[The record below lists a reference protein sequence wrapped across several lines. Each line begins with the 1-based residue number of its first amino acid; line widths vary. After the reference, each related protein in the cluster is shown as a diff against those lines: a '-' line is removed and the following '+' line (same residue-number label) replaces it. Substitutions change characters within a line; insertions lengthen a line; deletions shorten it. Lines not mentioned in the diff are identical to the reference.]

1 MGRPAILSIKII
13 SDAKDAA
20 AGFDKASGLT
30 SKFAKGAKMAGGA
43 LLVTA
48 GTAKVAYDQL
58 VKPAGDLEQSIGGVD
73 AVFKK
78 NAEQVHA
85 WAKGAASDVGLAR
98 NEYNELAVV
107 LGSQLK
113 NGGTAIDDLGGKTNE
128 LIGVGSDLSAMFGG
142 TTADAVSAL
151 SSALKGERD
160 PIERYGVSLKQA
172 SIDAEAARL
181 GFEKV
186 GGSLSDEASQ
196 AATLSLIM
204 KQTKDAHGAFGRE
217 SDTLAHKQQ
226 VFAASVENVKAR
238 LGTALLPIA
247 TKVFGFLADT
257 AVPAVEK
264 VMGALDGLMAGGGG
278 GDLVAQLGLDK
289 LKPILSAVAG
299 YFQKVAPV
307 VKEFVTGAL
316 IPLGQTIATKVAP
329 ILQKIITTVLPVL
342 AAAWAKLIPVVGEV
356 VSALGPLIAA
366 IADRLMPIISR
377 LLPVVTTVF
386 TAIVNVVK
394 PVLSTLAAIIR
405 TVTAVIKGDWSG
417 AWAGIKSI
425 LSNAWTAIKAVIT
438 GALSI
443 IKTVLSAAWAGIKA
457 AAGAAWNGIKTLITG
472 AWNGIKAGI
481 GAAVTGVKTTISNA
495 WTAIKSTASSAW
507 TGVKTTI
514 SNAVESLKTAI
525 STKVT
530 DVVQL
535 FKDLPGK
542 ITSAVS
548 GFGSLLED
556 AGQKLLDGLISGI
569 TSKISAVK
577 DKLTGLT
584 NSITDWKG
592 PLPKDKKLLTPA
604 GLAIMDGLI
613 KGIQANVP
621 ELRRTLTGVTNTI
634 AGTETALASPRI
646 EGRPRS
652 SRGRAL
658 PPSSARTGTVINI
671 TVNGA
676 VDPLSTAKQIE
687 DLLARRRFAYGGTA

>member
-1 MGRPAILSIKII
+1 MGKTAILSVKII
-13 SDAKDAA
+13 SDAKQAV
-20 AGFDKASGLT
+20 AGIDEASGKM
-30 SKFAKGAKMAGGA
+30 SKLSKVAGMAKLALAGAAFAGGKFLIGA
-43 LLVTA
+43 VKDA
-48 GTAKVAYDQL
+48 GE
-58 VKPAGDLEQSIGGVD
+58 LEQSIGAID
-73 AVFKK
+73 TVFGK
-78 NAEQVHA
+78 NAGQMHK
-85 WAKGAASDVGLAR
+85 WAAGAAQDVGLTK
-98 NEYNELAVV
+98 NEFNELGT
-107 LGSQLK
+107 LIGSQLK
-113 NGGTAIDDLGGKTNE
+113 NGGTAMADLGPKTKE
-128 LIGVGSDLSAMFGG
+128 LIGLGGDLSSMFGG
-142 TTADAVSAL
+142 TTKDAVSAL

-160 PIERYGVSLKQA
+160 PIEKYGVSLNQA
-172 SIDAEAARL
+172 KIDAKAAEL
-181 GFEKV
+181 GFKKV
-186 GGSLSDEASQ
+186 GGALSSEANQ
-196 AATLSLIM
+196 AATLALIM
-204 KQTKDAHGAFGRE
+204 DQTKDAHGNFAKE
-217 SDTLAHKQQ
+217 SNTLAGQQ
-226 VFAASVENVKAR
+226 QR
-238 LGTALLPIA
+238 LTAEWGNMKTTIGTALLPVL
-247 TKVFGFLADT
+247 TKAFTWINST
-257 AVPAVEK
+257 AVPIVKNFLGFLEGDGK
-264 VMGALDGLMAGGGG
+264 GAGFADR
-278 GDLVAQLGLDK
+278 LGLEK
-289 LKPILSAVAG
+289 LQPILSAVAG

-443 IKTVLSAAWAGIKA
+443 IKAVLSAAWAGIKA
-457 AAGAAWNGIKTLITG
+457 AAGLVWTGIKTLITG
-472 AWNGIKAGI
+472 AWNGIKTAI

-507 TGVKTTI
+507 NGIKTLIT
-514 SNAVESLKTAI
+514 NAVESLKTAI

-530 DVVQL
+530 SVVQL

-569 TSKISAVK
+569 TSGISAVK

-592 PLPKDKKLLTPA
+592 PIRKDKRLLEPA
-604 GLAIMDGLI
+604 GVAIMGGLI
-613 KGIQANVP
+613 RSIEA
-621 ELRRTLTGVTNTI
+621 ERATLRRTLASVTKDV
-634 AGTETALASPRI
+634 AGTTMTSPDVLVGQVRRGSSSSTAIAAR
-646 EGRPRS
+646 
-652 SRGRAL
+652 RA
-658 PPSSARTGTVINI
+658 AGTVINI

>member
-98 NEYNELAVV
+98 NEYNELALV

-217 SDTLAHKQQ
+217 SDTLAGQQ
-226 VFAASVENVKAR
+226 QR
-238 LGTALLPIA
+238 LTAEWGNMKTTIGTALLPVL
-247 TKVFGFLADT
+247 TKAFTWINST
-257 AVPAVEK
+257 AVPIVKNFLGFLEGDGK
-264 VMGALDGLMAGGGG
+264 GAGFADK
-278 GDLVAQLGLDK
+278 LGLEK

-299 YFQKVAPV
+299 YFQTVAPV

-405 TVTAVIKGDWSG
+405 TVTAIIKGDWSG
-417 AWAGIKSI
+417 AWAGIKAMFS
-425 LSNAWTAIKAVIT
+425 AVWDFIKALVTNAIGT
-438 GALSI
+438 
-443 IKTVLSAAWAGIKA
+443 IKTVLAAAWAGIKA
-457 AAGAAWNGIKTLITG
+457 AAGAAWNGIKTLIAG
-472 AWNGIKAGI
+472 VWDGIKTAI

-507 TGVKTTI
+507 NGIKTTI
-514 SNAVESLKTAI
+514 SDAVESLKTAI

-530 DVVQL
+530 SVVQL
-535 FKDLPGK
+535 FKDLPDQ

-569 TSKISAVK
+569 TSGISAVK

-592 PLPKDKKLLTPA
+592 PIRKDKRLLEPA
-604 GLAIMDGLI
+604 GAAIMGGLI
-613 KGIQANVP
+613 RSIEA
-621 ELRRTLTGVTNTI
+621 ERATLRRTLASVTKDV
-634 AGTETALASPRI
+634 AGTTMTSPDVLVGQVRRGSSSSTAIAAR
-646 EGRPRS
+646 
-652 SRGRAL
+652 RA
-658 PPSSARTGTVINI
+658 AGTVVNI
-671 TVNGA
+671 TINGA
-676 VDPLSTAKQIE
+676 IDTV
-687 DLLARRRFAYGGTA
+687 GTARELRRVLRDADVLQGIA